1 MSDPLSIILGV
12 GQLSVL
18 VEIARRMGRLRSD
31 MSNLKGR
38 VQSLEQEVA

>member
-1 MSDPLSIILGV
+1 MSEMLTVVLGV

-31 MSNLKGR
+31 MTNVRTR
-38 VQSLEQEVA
+38 VEALEEMI